1 MSTQYIETQFIAKG
15 GQYDCDYRTA
25 WDWAIRYRISSHK
38 LQRELFTLLEPN
50 GTAPLQALLSMAG
63 SESTDDPKFNH
74 FRDELP
80 NRTLTVNGAVA
91 STSTTS
97 IVVDNDDD
105 EAFVVAGTI
114 LQNQTTGEIMRA
126 TADANL
132 ATNTIAVE
140 RNIGGTSHQIADD
153 AVLVIAGHA
162 DQEGGTSP
170 TAISFDP
177 TTDFNFTQIFKT
189 AVQVSGT
196 LQNTYLRTG
205 DKEQEQLTK
214 ALKLHMGDIER
225 AMFFGKRH
233 EANGST
239 ASPTR
244 FTGGLLNQITNVTD
258 GASFGASANTITEK
272 EFDRLLIETIF
283 AFGSSE
289 KVAFCGARVIS
300 NLMEI
305 GKNRWQPTQIDNAY
319 GVSLTRYTTYA
330 GDLLVYMH
338 PMFRQTGMTE
348 EMIILDMGELK
359 FRYLQGRDTQLIRDI
374 QAPDFDGVKHMYMT
388 ECGLE
393 MTQAKVHHRIKGWN
407 KVT

>member
-1 MSTQYIETQFIAKG
+1 MTAITGLRGTGQFDASFRPTN
-15 GQYDCDYRTA
+15 Y
-25 WDWAIRYRISSHK
+25 
-38 LQRELFTLLEPN
+38 RELFTLLEPN

-63 SESTDDPKFNH
+63 SESTDDPKYNH

-80 NRTLTVNGAVA
+80 NRTVTVNGAVA
-91 STSTTS
+91 STSTTA
-97 IVVDNDDD
+97 ITLDNDDD
-105 EAFVVAGTI
+105 EAFIVTGTI

-132 ATNTIAVE
+132 GANTIAVE
-140 RNIGGTSHQIADD
+140 RNIGGTSHQIADN

-162 DQEGGTSP
+162 DQEGGSAP

-177 TTDFNFTQIFKT
+177 TTDFNYTQIFKT
-189 AVQVSGT
+189 AIQVSGT

-233 EANGST
+233 EANGTT

-244 FTGGLLNQITNVTD
+244 YTGGLLTQITNVTD
-258 GASFGASANTITEK
+258 GASFGASSNTITEK

-283 AFGSSE
+283 AFGGSE

-338 PMFRQTGMTE
+338 PMFRQTGMDQ
-348 EMIILDMGELK
+348 EMIILDMSELK
-359 FRYLQGRDTQLIRDI
+359 FRYLQGRDTQLIRDV

-393 MTQAKVHHRIKGWN
+393 MTQAKVHHRIKGWQ

>member
-1 MSTQYIETQFIAKG
+1 MTAITGLRGTGQFTTDFRPTN
-15 GQYDCDYRTA
+15 Y
-25 WDWAIRYRISSHK
+25 
-38 LQRELFTLLEPN
+38 RELFTLLEPN

-63 SESTDDPKFNH
+63 SESTDDPKYNH
-74 FRDELP
+74 FRDEMP
-80 NRTLTVNGAVA
+80 DRTLTVDGAVA
-91 STSTTS
+91 STSTGT

-105 EAFVVAGTI
+105 EAFVVSGAI
-114 LQNQTTGEIMRA
+114 LQNQATGEIMHA

-132 ATNTIAVE
+132 GTNTLTVT
-140 RNIGGTSHQIADD
+140 RNIGGTSHQIADG
-153 AVLVIAGHA
+153 AVLVIAGFA
-162 DQEGGTSP
+162 DQEGGSSP

-177 TTDFNFTQIFKT
+177 TLDHNFTQIFKT
-189 AVQVSGT
+189 AVQVTGT

-214 ALKLHMGDIER
+214 ALKMHMSDIER
-225 AMFFGKRH
+225 AMFFGQRH
-233 EANGST
+233 EANAST

-244 FTGGLLNQITNVTD
+244 YTGGLQNMITNVTD
-258 GASFGASANTITEK
+258 GASYGASANTITEK
-272 EFDRLLIETIF
+272 EFDRLLIEDIF
-283 AFGSSE
+283 AYGSSE

-305 GKNRWQPTQIDNAY
+305 GKNRWQPTSIDNAY

-348 EMIILDMGELK
+348 EMFVLDMGELK
-359 FRYLQGRDTQLIRDI
+359 YRYMQGRDTQLIRDI
-374 QAPDFDGVKHMYMT
+374 QTPDFDGVKHMYQT

>member
-1 MSTQYIETQFIAKG
+1 MTAITGLRGTGQFDTSFRPTN
-15 GQYDCDYRTA
+15 Y
-25 WDWAIRYRISSHK
+25 
-38 LQRELFTLLEPN
+38 RELFTLLEPN

-63 SESTDDPKFNH
+63 SESTDDPKYNH

-80 NRTLTVNGAVA
+80 DRTLTVNGAVA

-97 IVVDNDDD
+97 VVVDNDDD

-132 ATNTIAVE
+132 ATNTLTVE

-177 TTDFNFTQIFKT
+177 TTDFNYTQIFKT
-189 AVQVSGT
+189 AVQVTGT

-225 AMFFGKRH
+225 AMFFGKKH
-233 EANGST
+233 EANGTT

-244 FTGGLLNQITNVTD
+244 YTGGLFNEITNVTD
-258 GASFGASANTITEK
+258 GASFGATANTITEK
-272 EFDRLLIETIF
+272 EFDKLLIEDIF

-348 EMIILDMGELK
+348 EMVILDMGELK

-393 MTQAKVHHRIKGWN
+393 MTQAKVHHRIKGWT

>member
-1 MSTQYIETQFIAKG
+1 MTAITGLRGTGQFDTSFRPTN
-15 GQYDCDYRTA
+15 Y
-25 WDWAIRYRISSHK
+25 
-38 LQRELFTLLEPN
+38 RELFTLLEPN

-63 SESTDDPKFNH
+63 SESTDDPKYNH

-80 NRTLTVNGAVA
+80 DRTLTVNGAVA

-97 IVVDNDDD
+97 VVVDNDDD

-132 ATNTIAVE
+132 ATNTLTVE

-177 TTDFNFTQIFKT
+177 TTDFNYTQIFKT
-189 AVQVSGT
+189 AVQVTGT

-225 AMFFGKRH
+225 AMFFGKKH
-233 EANGST
+233 EANGTT

-244 FTGGLLNQITNVTD
+244 YTGGLFTEITNVTD
-258 GASFGASANTITEK
+258 GASYGATANTITEK
-272 EFDRLLIETIF
+272 EFDKLLIEDIF

-348 EMIILDMGELK
+348 EMVILDMGELK
-359 FRYLQGRDTQLIRDI
+359 FRYLQGRDTQLIRDV
-374 QAPDFDGVKHMYMT
+374 QANDFDGVKHMYMT

-407 KVT
+407 KVS

>member
-1 MSTQYIETQFIAKG
+1 
-15 GQYDCDYRTA
+15 
-25 WDWAIRYRISSHK
+25 
-38 LQRELFTLLEPN
+38 
-50 GTAPLQALLSMAG
+50 MAG
-63 SESTDDPKFNH
+63 SESTDDPKYNH

-80 NRTLTVNGAVA
+80 NRTVTVNGAVA

-97 IVVDNDDD
+97 ITLDNDDD
-105 EAFVVAGTI
+105 EAFIVAGTI

-132 ATNTIAVE
+132 SANTIAVE
-140 RNIGGTSHQIADD
+140 RNIGGTSHTIADN
-153 AVLVIAGHA
+153 AVLIIAGHA

-239 ASPTR
+239 ANPTR
-244 FTGGLLNQITNVTD
+244 FTGGLLTQITNVTD

-338 PMFRQTGMTE
+338 PMFRQTGMDQ

-393 MTQAKVHHRIKGWN
+393 MTQAKVHHRIKGWQ

>member
-1 MSTQYIETQFIAKG
+1 MTAITGLRGTGQFG
-15 GQYDCDYRTA
+15 TEFRPTNY
-25 WDWAIRYRISSHK
+25 
-38 LQRELFTLLEPN
+38 RELFTLLEPN

-63 SESTDDPKFNH
+63 SESTDDPKYNH

-80 NRTLTVNGAVA
+80 DRTVTVNGAVA
-91 STSTTS
+91 STSTTA
-97 IVVDNDDD
+97 ITLDNDDD
-105 EAFVVAGTI
+105 EAFIVTGTI

-132 ATNTIAVE
+132 AANTIAVE

-162 DQEGGTSP
+162 DQEGGSAP

-233 EANGST
+233 ESNGTT

-244 FTGGLLNQITNVTD
+244 YTGGLLTQITDVTD
-258 GASFGASANTITEK
+258 GASFGAASNTITEK
-272 EFDRLLIETIF
+272 EFDKLLIENIF
-283 AFGSSE
+283 AFGGSE

-348 EMIILDMGELK
+348 EMIILDMAELK
-359 FRYLQGRDTQLIRDI
+359 FRYMQGRDTQLIRDV

-393 MTQAKVHHRIKGWN
+393 MTQAKVHHRIKGWT
-407 KVT
+407 KVS